1 VKHQL
6 WADLIVPVMDIG
18 HSFSNEASDLIKVR
32 RAFPA
37 TPVGRFVEK
46 NRISYWFNRAG
57 NVGGTWFPTAGLP
70 NNPAIRNVNY
80 STRICFNVTD
90 EEDVLLRLGLA
101 GMLTFT

>member
-6 WADLIVPVMDIG
+6 WADLMVPGIDVG
-18 HSFSNEASDLIKVR
+18 HGFSNEASDLINVR
-32 RAFPA
+32 KAFPT

-57 NVGGTWFPTAGLP
+57 SVGGGTWFSPAGLP
-70 NNPAIRNVNY
+70 NNFIRNVNY

-90 EEDVLLRLGLA
+90 DEEMLLRLGLA